1 MNVMAIM
8 ILVVIDIEM
17 LLKTSLNIYLMSS
30 TKQQCCHQK
39 HR

>member
-1 MNVMAIM
+1 MDVMAIM

-30 TKQQCCHQK
+30 TKQ
-39 HR
+39 